1 MGNVNTENYVQL
13 MNSYIQLYS
22 AIYSLFTAIFNY
34 IQLTIYRLLYREM
47 QKNERR
53 KNCAQDNAGKKCR
66 KTAYRKTVCRIMQA
80 RAGTNLVKMYKL
92 TMCNVTFRYNA
103 LFIYNLAI
111 YRKNDKGKP

>member
-1 MGNVNTENYVQL
+1 
-13 MNSYIQLYS
+13 
-22 AIYSLFTAIFNY
+22 
-34 IQLTIYRLLYREM
+34 
-47 QKNERR
+47 
-53 KNCAQDNAGKKCR
+53 
-66 KTAYRKTVCRIMQA
+66 MQA